1 MTGHKMKLAFNNNIC
16 TTKET
21 ERLGSVRIVLL
32 VVVSFSMGVAAT
44 AFWFHRPGN
53 SSPGIPVSQIAA
65 ESAAR
70 QPAPAPQSPPPMVS
84 PQPVDPATIE
94 EVKKSVPNYA
104 SISLEDGENILRTA
118 ALKDFAAAAKEMDDQ
133 VATAQQQLQDT
144 HSGPSADEQQTA
156 MKHLQETQAA
166 EAEKLKEIAARLQA
180 QITALKSLK
189 TQQ

>member
-1 MTGHKMKLAFNNNIC
+1 MKLAFNNNIC

-144 HSGPSADEQQTA
+144 QSGQSADEQQTA